1 MTRRRIL
8 VTLLSALAA
17 AAAWAQDYSIE
28 ADQVLVTYLAQVGT
42 GQISGA
48 SRSLKWSVLA
58 LQGGAARVRLT
69 LPIDSF
75 DSGHGDLDSLLR
87 GAIDSRRYPF
97 VDVAGVVSDARFEGT
112 VTMHGVSRPTSFDLD
127 LARHGNQIV
136 AHASFAIALRDFGV
150 SLERVADRVSID
162 FFARLQANPLAV
174 AASGTVGS
182 VD

>member
-17 AAAWAQDYSIE
+17 AATWAQDYSIE
-28 ADQVLVTYLAQVGT
+28 GDQVLVTYLAQVGT

-48 SRSLKWSVLA
+48 SRSLKWSVLT
-58 LQGGAARVRLT
+58 LHGGAARVRLT
-69 LPIDSF
+69 IPVDSF
-75 DSGHGDLDSLLR
+75 DSGHGELDSLLR
-87 GAIDSRRYPF
+87 AAVDSRRHPF
-97 VDVAGVVSDARFEGT
+97 VDVEGVVSDAHFEGT

-127 LARHGNQIV
+127 LARHGTQIV
-136 AHASFAIALRDFGV
+136 AHASFAIDVRNFGL

-162 FFARLQANPLAV
+162 FFARLRANPRAV
-174 AASGTVGS
+174 VASGALGA